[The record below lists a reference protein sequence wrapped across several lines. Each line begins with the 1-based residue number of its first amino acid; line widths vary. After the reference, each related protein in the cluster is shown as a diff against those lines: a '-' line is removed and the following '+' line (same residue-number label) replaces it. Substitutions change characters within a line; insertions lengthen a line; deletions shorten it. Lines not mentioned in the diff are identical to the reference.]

1 MAWLMIGRT
10 SGIGRIVLG
19 MVSLAAGC
27 GSVGGT
33 AHAQA
38 PSFPC
43 AHATAGS
50 VEEMICGDGEL
61 SDLDRRLDDVYAQ
74 ASRKAIDEHPPVLK
88 AEQRGWIKG
97 RDDCWKSADRRE
109 CVEESYRIRI
119 AELQAKY
126 RLVPA
131 SARTVFACNGNRKDE
146 VAATF
151 FRTDPP
157 TLIAER
163 GDGVSLMYGKPD
175 GAVTRYQGRNESFRE
190 EGATALVTWGY
201 GEPEMRCERLP

>member
-1 MAWLMIGRT
+1 MTWHLIGR
-10 SGIGRIVLG
+10 GPDIGRIVLG
-19 MVSLAAGC
+19 TALLAAGF
-27 GSVGGT
+27 GSAGGA

-43 AHATAGS
+43 AKAAAGS
-50 VEEMICGDGEL
+50 IEEMVCGDREL

-74 ASRKAIDEHPPVLK
+74 ASRKAANEHPPVLK

-97 RDDCWKSADRRE
+97 RDDCWKSSDKRG
-109 CVEESYRIRI
+109 CVRDSYRLRI
-119 AELQAKY
+119 AELQAEY

-131 SARTVFACNGNRKDE
+131 TAHTVFACNGNPRDE
-146 VAATF
+146 LAVTF

-163 GDGVSLMYGKPD
+163 GDGVSLMYGQPAG
-175 GAVTRYQGRNESFRE
+175 GATSYRGRNESFRE
-190 EGATALVTWGY
+190 QDDTALVTWGY
-201 GEPEMRCERLP
+201 GEPEMRCARLP